1 MNQLSMEN
9 VQEIRGWPVY
19 AQEGDTIGKVEEI
32 FYDYETNRPEWIG
45 VGTGL
50 FGTKRVLVPV
60 AGVSIEG
67 DGLRVPHSKEAVQG
81 SPDVDSDEIPQ
92 ELEYELASYYGVE
105 YSEQRSDTGL
115 PEGAPDSPGDT
126 SKGAAAVTRSEE
138 ELHVGTEQ
146 VQSGQARLRKWVET
160 EPVSMDVQLQQETAR
175 VTREPIDQPVSD
187 VEIGDEEVEI
197 ELRGERP
204 VVEKRAVA
212 KERIA
217 LEKDVERETAT
228 VSDEVR
234 KERVDVE
241 GDAA

>member
-1 MNQLSMEN
+1 MKQLSMED
-9 VQEIRGWPVY
+9 VEEIRGWPVY

-60 AGVSIEG
+60 AGVGLEG
-67 DGLRVPHSKEAVQG
+67 DGLRVPHSKDAVQG
-81 SPDVDSDEIPQ
+81 SPDVDSDEISQ

-115 PEGAPDSPGDT
+115 PEGAPVSPGDT
-126 SKGAAAVTRSEE
+126 KKGNAAVTRSEE

-175 VTREPIDQPVSD
+175 VTREPVEQPVSE
-187 VEIGDEEVEI
+187 VEIGDEEVEV

-212 KERIA
+212 KERIS
-217 LEKDVERETAT
+217 LEKDVETESAT
-228 VSDEVR
+228 VSDELR

-241 GDAA
+241 DDAA